1 MNTMI
6 YKGFVGKIEYDDDF
20 KIFTGSVINTQTV
33 ITFQG
38 TSVDELQKEF
48 HLSVDDYLEWCEE
61 EGIAPE
67 KPCSGK
73 FNVRLSPSTHQKAIN
88 SAKSLGISLNKFVE
102 KAIEDEFDLME
113 G

>member
-48 HLSVDDYLEWCEE
+48 HLSVDDYLEWCNEFNL
-61 EGIAPE
+61 PE
-67 KPCSGK
+67 
-73 FNVRLSPSTHQKAIN
+73 L
-88 SAKSLGISLNKFVE
+88 
-102 KAIEDEFDLME
+102 
-113 G
+113 